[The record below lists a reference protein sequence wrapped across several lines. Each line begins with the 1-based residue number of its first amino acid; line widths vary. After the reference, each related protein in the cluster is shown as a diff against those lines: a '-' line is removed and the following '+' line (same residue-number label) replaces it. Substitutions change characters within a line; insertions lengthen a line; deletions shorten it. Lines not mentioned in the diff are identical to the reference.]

1 MSKHKKNTRAVSNA
15 VFVAV
20 AVILIIIAAVG
31 FALYATKPSTTSTV
45 TTTVPTTVVSTVTT
59 PGMTTTST
67 QTVTAT
73 QTVTSTQTQ
82 TVTSTLTKPVTVNSS
97 GAFYN
102 GQVITFQYTAQF
114 MCTPPA
120 TTFFPNETNQSKA
133 AMGCEVGAGNISA
146 FPKNAAP
153 VFVLVPAFA
162 GLSIFGPTQL
172 NATPQGF
179 PTFTYNNVTYVIT
192 TQCGA
197 AGTMTACP
205 DHMTYIYSTYNNVTY
220 VITTQC
226 GAAGTMTACPD
237 HMTYI
242 YSPAFTAVEQAL
254 GIKNGVFNLP
264 EGVLP
269 TPAHDHLVTF
279 TTNQSIPWYIVVVL
293 VFDPNIFPNPITGQ
307 CQAIVPSNTTN
318 PTANC
323 LNNIQ
328 ALENAMMTY
337 DSAVGMANAK
347 NPIWTCLNNIQALE
361 NAMMTYDSAVGMAN
375 AKNPIW
381 TTLVNTDLQVVV
393 PGITSP
399 SQLMSAT
406 NSNMVLYFSDPA
418 IYPYPI

>member
-205 DHMTYIYSTYNNVTY
+205 DHMTYIYS
-220 VITTQC
+220 
-226 GAAGTMTACPD
+226 
-237 HMTYI
+237 
-242 YSPAFTAVEQAL
+242 PAFTAVEQAL

-399 SQLMSAT
+399 SQLMSAM